1 MKLTAIAANILDGT
15 VYRDRRFFNE
25 VGPGPG
31 FAPLGRNGINTSR
44 DYRQR
49 EFAQAPWFILQL
61 SGTF

>member
-1 MKLTAIAANILDGT
+1 MKLTAIAANLFDGT

-25 VGPGPG
+25 DPPGPVTN
-31 FAPLGRNGINTSR
+31 LGRNGINTSR